1 MSHPVTLSILIPCY
15 NEEQTIANVL
25 EAIDKVPLEALGVGK
40 EIIVVDDGST
50 DKTWQIL
57 QECAKKY
64 PIKTLRHEKN
74 AGKGSAIR
82 SSIRLITGDI
92 VLIQDADM
100 EYSPDDYPLIL
111 KPFLDGSAHVV
122 YGSRFLAIRHPKGMK
137 PLFYWGN
144 RWLTFLANFLYG
156 ANITDEATCYKAFRA
171 PILKSMTLECKEF
184 EFCPEVTAKLS
195 LQKVKIVEVPVR
207 YLARTALMGK
217 KISWKDAWQA
227 TLTLIRYWLKS
238 KLS

>member
-1 MSHPVTLSILIPCY
+1 MILSIIIPCY
-15 NEEQTIANVL
+15 NEEQTIASVL
-25 EAIDKVPLEALGVGK
+25 EAVEKVPLSALNVRT
-40 EIIVVDDGST
+40 EVIVVDDGST
-50 DKTWQIL
+50 DATWSIL
-57 QECAKKY
+57 QECAKKHT
-64 PIKTLRHEKN
+64 IKILRHEKN

-82 SSIRLITGDI
+82 SSIKLITGDV

-111 KPFLDGSAHVV
+111 KPFLDGTADVV

-137 PLFYWGN
+137 SLFYWGN

-156 ANITDEATCYKAFRA
+156 INITDEATCYKAFRT
-171 PILKSMTLECKEF
+171 PILKAMELECKEF

-195 LQKVKIVEVPVR
+195 LKKIKIVEVPVR

-217 KISWKDAWQA
+217 KISWKDAYQA